1 MPAIE
6 LEDVEKSYGDFEVL
20 KGLSLSVEEGE
31 IFGILGPNGVGKTTL
46 FQTVIGLLRPDA
58 GSIKID
64 GEQHDHGKE
73 VKKKISYLPA
83 DISFYEDMTAKKNL
97 EFFAELT
104 EEEPDIDE
112 LLELVNLESDS
123 DRKVGDFSTGMKK
136 RLGIAQS
143 LIKDPEIIIYDEPT
157 TGLDPQGKK
166 QFKDLARKV
175 NEERGK
181 TLLISSHITTEI
193 DSLCDRFAILKDGD
207 VVESGT
213 REELSGI
220 EGSEVNIIIE
230 AEQKQETRKIL
241 EENGFKSDL
250 EGNEIRVT
258 EEEDCRSEI
267 FDLLV
272 KNSVDVRK
280 IDLEEETLETT
291 YLRLT
296 GEE

>member
-6 LEDVEKSYGDFEVL
+6 LEDVEKSYGEFEVL
-20 KGLSLSVEEGE
+20 KGLNLSVEEGE

-64 GEQHDHGKE
+64 GQEHDHGKE
-73 VKKKISYLPA
+73 VKRKISYLPA
-83 DISFYEDMTAKKNL
+83 DISFYEDMTARKNL
-97 EFFAELT
+97 EFFAQLT

-193 DSLCDRFAILKDGD
+193 DSLCDRFAILKDGN

-230 AEQKQETRKIL
+230 AEKQQKTREIL
-241 EENGFKSDL
+241 EENGFECGS
-250 EGNEIRVT
+250 EGNELRITV
-258 EEEDCRSEI
+258 EEDCRSEI

-272 KNSVDVRK
+272 EKDAKVRK

-296 GEE
+296 GGE